1 VRVLLIEDHKP
12 LVRALRRGLE
22 EEGFAVDTALDG
34 EEGAYKAQTADYDVI
49 ILDLMLP
56 KEDGLSLLQRWRRA
70 GMKSHVLVLTA
81 RSGIEDKVRGLNLGA
96 DDYLTK
102 PFELE
107 ELLARLRALVRRGHQ
122 VKDPV
127 VRVHD
132 LEIDTATRTVKRGG
146 HSVHLTPREYAL
158 LEFLAFHRGKVV
170 TRSMIWE
177 HLYDEHDESTSNVV
191 DVYIRYLRNKIDKD
205 FDLPLILTRWGEG
218 YMLRGDES

>member
-1 VRVLLIEDHKP
+1 MRVLLIEDHKP

-70 GMKSHVLVLTA
+70 GLKSHILVLTA

-127 VRVHD
+127 VRVQD

-146 HSVHLTPREYAL
+146 QSVHLTPREYAL

-218 YMLRGDES
+218 YMLRGDEP

>member
-1 VRVLLIEDHKP
+1 P

-70 GMKSHVLVLTA
+70 GMKSHILVLTA

-146 HSVHLTPREYAL
+146 QSVHLTPREYAL

-205 FDLPLILTRWGEG
+205 FDHPVILTR
-218 YMLRGDES
+218 